1 MQESRSRAVTLALVL
16 RDLIK
21 AKPFLRCA
29 VEIRI
34 ALKPR
39 FFAGCD
45 ECLRQRIDGAKIAY
59 AQRPR
64 SAVIFRCATLLFFR
78 FFEVGQYVRVGPARI
93 TQIPPLIIIS
103 AVAANVDH
111 GIHGTAAAKNFAA
124 RPIQAAIT

>member
-45 ECLRQRIDGAKIAY
+45 ECLTQRINGAKIAY

-64 SAVIFRCATLLFFR
+64 NAVIFRCSTLLFSR
-78 FFEVGQYVRVGPARI
+78 FLELRKNVGEAPIPLALVAR
-93 TQIPPLIIIS
+93 LIISS
-103 AVAANVDH
+103 A
-111 GIHGTAAAKNFAA
+111 
-124 RPIQAAIT
+124 